1 MQVHITGR
9 QVTIT
14 DAVREHIY
22 EKIQRSLSGLTRVQ
36 DIQVTLELQK
46 RTHTVGIVVT
56 GKNHIHLEAEESSD
70 NMYKSI
76 DQAIDK
82 IERQLRKSRE
92 KVQDHH

>member
-9 QVTIT
+9 HVTIT

-22 EKIQRSLSGLTRVQ
+22 QKIERSLSGLSRVH
-36 DIQVTLELQK
+36 DIQVTLDLQK
-46 RTHTVGIVVT
+46 RTHMAGIVVT
-56 GKNHIHLEAEESSD
+56 GKDHIHLEAEEESD

-82 IERQLRKSRE
+82 IERQLRKLRE